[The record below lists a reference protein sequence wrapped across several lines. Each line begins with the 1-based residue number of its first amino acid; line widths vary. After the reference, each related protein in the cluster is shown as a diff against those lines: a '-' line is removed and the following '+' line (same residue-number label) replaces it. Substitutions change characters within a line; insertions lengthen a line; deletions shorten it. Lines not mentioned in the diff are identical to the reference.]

1 MMQLFC
7 VGSPQPL
14 SQRTPDPSRRLVQ
27 MLEVHVLGTSSA
39 RPAHG
44 RSVSGSV
51 IDTPVGQIL
60 VDCGEGLQQRMKD
73 HSARLKN
80 CGMQQ
85 RLRHTRLRLVLL
97 THGHLDHCWGV
108 LPLLQSMALDGRSK
122 PLVIA
127 APISDIAFDTL
138 IQGGAYAELNDVGIA
153 RVDLARQWQH
163 WWSLGATFDQLGY
176 EIAWYAVDHST
187 GERWMR
193 LSPESGE
200 CELLSDQVDLVD
212 GLKISSHETLHSVP
226 SCAWSVRLADKP
238 GRFDKEKADQLG
250 LGVEQVSSLADG
262 HDVEFSG
269 QSLKAADFRAP
280 SKAGL
285 AVLISGDTKAGV
297 PSFEELGKSGVGLDL
312 LIHEATYT
320 DIKQDKADE
329 WMHSSARDAAKA
341 AITMG
346 AKHLVLTHYSSSL
359 DETSTSV
366 SQAKEL
372 HPSCSAAED
381 GDIIRLN
388 YEGISQL
395 RWDGRGW
402 SQVKDA
408 FVQ

>member
-1 MMQLFC
+1 
-7 VGSPQPL
+7 
-14 SQRTPDPSRRLVQ
+14 

-85 RLRHTRLRLVLL
+85 RLRHTRLRMILL

-108 LPLLQSMALDGRSK
+108 LPLLQSMSLDGRNK

-127 APISDIAFDTL
+127 GPISDISFDAMA
-138 IQGGAYAELNDVGIA
+138 QGGAYTELDDVGIP
-153 RVDLARQWQH
+153 RVDLAKQWQN
-163 WWSLGATFDQLGY
+163 WWSLGATFEHLGY
-176 EIAWYAVDHST
+176 AITWYAVDHST

-193 LSPESGE
+193 LNPESGE
-200 CELLSDQVDLVD
+200 SELLEGPVSLLD
-212 GLKISSHETLHSVP
+212 GLKVSSHETLHSVP
-226 SCAWSVRLADKP
+226 SCAWSVKLADKP
-238 GRFDKEKADQLG
+238 GRFDREKADAIG
-250 LGVEQVSSLADG
+250 LGIEQVSLLADG
-262 HDVEFSG
+262 QDVEFSG
-269 QSLKAADFRAP
+269 QLYNAADFRAANK
-280 SKAGL
+280 SGL
-285 AVLISGDTKAGV
+285 SVLISGDTKAGV
-297 PSFEELGKSGVGLDL
+297 PSFEELGKAGKGPDL

-329 WMHSSARDAAKA
+329 WMHSTARDAAKA
-341 AITMG
+341 AVAMG
-346 AKHLVLTHYSSSL
+346 AKHLLLTHYSSSL
-359 DETSTSV
+359 EETSTSV

-372 HPSCSAAED
+372 HNSCNAADD
-381 GDIIRLN
+381 GDIIRLT
-388 YEGISQL
+388 YEATSHL

-402 SQVKDA
+402 SQIEDA
-408 FVQ
+408 FEQ